1 MTRRCALVTGASR
14 GIGAAIATELAA
26 AGHRVAVHCR
36 ADSAAAKDVLDA
48 LPGTGHVLVTGDVG
62 APGAAREIIDAAVA
76 GLGTVDVLV
85 NNAGVYAEQ
94 PVATT
99 SYDAWQADWRRLVD
113 VNLLGPADLIWCLVD
128 HLRHRL
134 QGPQGACVVNVGS
147 RGAYRGEPDAP
158 AYGATKAGLHA
169 LTQSLAQSL
178 GPLGIAVTAV
188 APGFVRTDLTEP
200 MLVGAVEEEVRSQS
214 PLGRIAVPSDV
225 AAAVAWLSSARAE
238 WCSGA
243 VLDVNGASY
252 LH

>member
-14 GIGAAIATELAA
+14 GIGAAIATELAT

-36 ADSAAAKDVLDA
+36 ADATAAKAVLDS
-48 LPGTGHVLVTGDVG
+48 LPGSGHALVTGDVG
-62 APGAAREIIDAAVA
+62 APGGAREIIGSAVEQ
-76 GLGTVDVLV
+76 LGTVDVLV
-85 NNAGVYAEQ
+85 NNAGLYAEQ

-99 SYDAWQADWRRLVD
+99 SFEDWQASWRRLVD
-113 VNLLGPADLIWCLVD
+113 VNLYGPADLIWCLVD
-128 HLRHRL
+128 HLRHRI

-158 AYGATKAGLHA
+158 AYGATKAALHA

-178 GPLGIAVTAV
+178 GPLGITVSAV
-188 APGFVRTDLTEP
+188 APGVVRTDLTEP
-200 MLVGAVEEEVRSQS
+200 MLAGDAEEAVRRQS

-243 VLDVNGASY
+243 VLDVNGASH
-252 LH
+252 LR